1 MALPVASNI
10 HINYDTE
17 KGEIAVFQVMTKI
30 LTCVADRIRDF
41 LSKFKGS
48 QEKDLERNFANI
60 DIRDD
65 NGAGREES
73 TSLKYMQQ
81 LVRVITRSD

>member
-1 MALPVASNI
+1 MIQRRVKDLSS
-10 HINYDTE
+10 E
-17 KGEIAVFQVMTKI
+17 CRLK
-30 LTCVADRIRDF
+30 LTFITDRIRDF

-65 NGAGREES
+65 NGAEGEES
-73 TSLKYMQQ
+73 TALKYMQQ